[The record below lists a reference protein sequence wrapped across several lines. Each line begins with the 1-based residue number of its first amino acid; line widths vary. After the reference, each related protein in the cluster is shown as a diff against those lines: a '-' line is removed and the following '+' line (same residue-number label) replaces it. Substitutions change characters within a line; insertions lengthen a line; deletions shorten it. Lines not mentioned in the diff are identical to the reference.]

1 MANATVGDVG
11 IPESTQRAP
20 TWPRDSRPAS
30 EPTGIDLDSLFIL
43 HKGNL
48 AVIHE
53 AQAVLADAVQ
63 EIVRVQ
69 CGYVEQ
75 FLADAKAALLGREAV
90 RPGATLIRSAS
101 TAKEVVEL
109 AVGAQQRVG
118 DLLSKLARANLDE
131 VRLLAK

>member
-11 IPESTQRAP
+11 IPESTRRAP

-30 EPTGIDLDSLFIL
+30 GTTGIDLDSLFIL

-53 AQAVLADAVQ
+53 AQAVIADAVQ

-69 CGYVEQ
+69 CSYVER
-75 FLADAKAALLGREAV
+75 FLADAKAALLGRETV
-90 RPGATLIRSAS
+90 RPGATLVRSAS

-109 AVGAQQRVG
+109 AVAAQTRVG
-118 DLLSKLARANLDE
+118 DLLTRLARANLDE
-131 VRLLAK
+131 VRLLTR

>member
-1 MANATVGDVG
+1 MLRFDADGGSTAADLTCSIVGSSFARTVLMANATVGDVE
-11 IPESTQRAP
+11 IPEPTQRAS
-20 TWPRDSRPAS
+20 TWPRDSRPAP

-75 FLADAKAALLGREAV
+75 FLADAKAALLGH
-90 RPGATLIRSAS
+90 
-101 TAKEVVEL
+101 
-109 AVGAQQRVG
+109 
-118 DLLSKLARANLDE
+118 
-131 VRLLAK
+131 